1 MLKLIKC
8 EFWKLKRKRF
18 VQLVF
23 ASAFL
28 FPIPMTVSMLSPSQ
42 QKGCSNLAEV
52 YDSTWN
58 FTIGYAVMF
67 LLPCILGIIAAIL
80 FFMER
85 DNDTFKNLRTIPV
98 TSTQMVLAK
107 IFTLFIYSIIFCVST
122 TVVSMLFGVF
132 FFQVQGALYKFWFS
146 IETGFFIT
154 LGTLPI
160 IAVIVFFSRSYIFSV
175 LLCVFYSIISL
186 SMTMLY
192 DVLPKAILH
201 ILPFTLTTFW
211 SAGDM
216 SKHIKLKLTPE
227 LSAVVPT
234 TVELII
240 ILFLMAVVSVREIV
254 VMYKKRSE

>member
-18 VQLVF
+18 VQLVL

-28 FPIPMTVSMLSPSQ
+28 FPIPMTVIMLSPSQ

-67 LLPCILGIIAAIL
+67 LLPCIVGIIAAIL

-107 IFTLFIYSIIFCVST
+107 ISVLFVYSIIFCVST
-122 TVVSMLFGVF
+122 TAVSMLFGAIL
-132 FFQVQGALYKFWFS
+132 FQVQGALYKFWFS
-146 IETGFFIT
+146 VEAGFFIT

-175 LLCVFYSIISL
+175 LLCVFYSVISL
-186 SMTMLY
+186 SVSMLC

-201 ILPFTLTTFW
+201 MLPFTLTTFW

-216 SKHIKLKLTPE
+216 SKHIKLDFTPG
-227 LSAVVPT
+227 LAAVIPT
-234 TVELII
+234 TMQVVSR
-240 ILFLMAVVSVREIV
+240 LFLMATVSVMAIV